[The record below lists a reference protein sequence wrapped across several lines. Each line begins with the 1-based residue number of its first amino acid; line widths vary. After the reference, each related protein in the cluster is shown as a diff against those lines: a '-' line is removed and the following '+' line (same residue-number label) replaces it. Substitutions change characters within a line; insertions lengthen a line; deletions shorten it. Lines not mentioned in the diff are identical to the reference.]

1 MGSDNIL
8 SIMIQ
13 FTYKL
18 QIVLFLEY

>member
-8 SIMIQ
+8 IIMIQ

-18 QIVLFLEY
+18 QIVPFLEY